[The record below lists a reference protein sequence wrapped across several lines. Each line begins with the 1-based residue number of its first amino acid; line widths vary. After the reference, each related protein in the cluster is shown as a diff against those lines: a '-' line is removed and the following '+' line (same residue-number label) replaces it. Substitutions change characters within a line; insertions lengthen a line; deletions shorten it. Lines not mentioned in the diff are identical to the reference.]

1 MPRGVALPLVL
12 FVVGCGTA
20 AGARERSTPPPV
32 VARAPVVASPSS
44 AAASPV
50 VAPVVAP
57 IEGELPRRCDDM
69 LLVPAGP
76 FLMGAVSGGEA
87 DEQPRHEVTLPAFYL
102 DETEVTN
109 QAYAEAVAA
118 GVCDPP
124 LPGSATANGYGP
136 DRHFRGPRQPVS
148 SISWDNAH
156 AYCAW
161 RGKRLPSEAEW
172 EKAARG
178 SDERRYPWGDEPPNE
193 TLARYESQVTSDV
206 GTHPAGAGPY
216 GHLDLA
222 GNVWEW
228 VEDVY
233 DPYAYR
239 RPSAAEGHGGSCE
252 QSLAAFDEL
261 RRRGQQGFTGSNPI
275 PTECERVL
283 RGGAFNYHPTGLRV
297 TNRVHHPGRYR
308 LVMSGFRCA
317 KDP

>member
-1 MPRGVALPLVL
+1 MP
-12 FVVGCGTA
+12 
-20 AGARERSTPPPV
+20 
-32 VARAPVVASPSS
+32 AP
-44 AAASPV
+44 
-50 VAPVVAP
+50 
-57 IEGELPRRCDDM
+57 EEELPRRCDDM

-76 FLMGAVSGGEA
+76 FMMGAVSGGEA
-87 DEQPRHEVTLPAFYL
+87 DEQPRHEVVLPAFYL

-124 LPGSATANGYGP
+124 HPGSASANGYGP
-136 DRHFRGPRQPVS
+136 DRRFRGPRQPVS
-148 SISWDNAH
+148 SISWDSAR

-193 TLARYESQVTSDV
+193 ALARYESQVTSDV

-239 RPSAAEGHGGSCE
+239 RPSAAEGRGGSCE

-297 TNRVHHPGRYR
+297 TNRVHHPGRFR

-317 KDP
+317 RDP